1 MDFKEKMAGYA
12 DLINRE
18 LEIIMAK
25 SDEPTYKAMAY
36 SLLAGG
42 KRVRPVLTLGCC
54 EALDGDMELALKYGC
69 AIEMIHTYSLIHDD
83 LPCMDNDSLRRG
95 RPTNHIVFG
104 EAEALLAG
112 DGLLN
117 LAAEHISN
125 NSANPERDI
134 RAVSALY
141 SASGALGM
149 IGGQADDIYAETHE
163 PTKELVEKI
172 HRRKTGA
179 LILAA
184 TELGAIAA
192 GADKDYFREYAVSLG
207 LAFQIKDDILDVESS
222 AEELGKSNSDAE
234 NNKATFVSVYG
245 LDEAKRLLELHT
257 ETALRSIE
265 PLGEKG
271 EFLRGMAEYL
281 LKRSN

>member
-1 MDFKEKMAGYA
+1 MNFQEQFDKYRAK
-12 DLINRE
+12 INSE
-18 LEIIMAK
+18 LKKAIEQ

-42 KRVRPVLTLGCC
+42 KRVRPVLTMACC
-54 EALDGDMELALKYGC
+54 AALDGDMELALKYAC

-112 DGLLN
+112 DALLN
-117 LAAEHISN
+117 LAAEHISR
-125 NSANPERDI
+125 SSENPEKDI
-134 RAVSALY
+134 KAVSALY
-141 SASGALGM
+141 TASGALGM
-149 IGGQADDIYAETHE
+149 IGGQADDIYAESHR
-163 PTKELVEKI
+163 PTADMVEKI

-184 TELGAIAA
+184 TQLGAIAA
-192 GADKDYFREYAVSLG
+192 GADKDSFKEYAEGLG
-207 LAFQIKDDILDVESS
+207 LAFQIKDDILDVEGSP
-222 AEELGKSNSDAE
+222 EELGKSNSDAQ

-245 LDEAKRLLELHT
+245 TEKAALRLET
-257 ETALRSIE
+257 ETRRAMESIAF
-265 PLGEKG
+265 LGEKG
-271 EFLRGMAEYL
+271 QFLRSMADYL